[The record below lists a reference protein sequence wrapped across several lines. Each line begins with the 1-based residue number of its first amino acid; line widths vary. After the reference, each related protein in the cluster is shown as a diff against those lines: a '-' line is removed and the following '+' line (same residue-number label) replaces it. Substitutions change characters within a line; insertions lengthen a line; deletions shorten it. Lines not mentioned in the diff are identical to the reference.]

1 MSLHTKKILHYKR
14 LLERAQASTAAQLHA
29 LQVEIRMLRNNASVS
44 EPPPA
49 YQILGADPD
58 GLCVCGGKKRKGYWA
73 GYRDDHEEEEDD
85 TKMQVD
91 DKPEK
96 MVTVG
101 TLYLSCAQ
109 GVKMC
114 VKLFQVIKRGAAPV
128 DIYSGKVGKSKGVHS
143 LEQLPYSIT

>member
-1 MSLHTKKILHYKR
+1 MSKALAEVMSLHTKKILHYKR

-73 GYRDDHEEEEDD
+73 GYRDDYEEEGDD
-85 TKMQVD
+85 TVNLLSAIKGD
-91 DKPEK
+91 GK
-96 MVTVG
+96 G
-101 TLYLSCAQ
+101 TFSEAEVRKALRGLSRDER
-109 GVKMC
+109 MR
-114 VKLFQVIKRGAAPV
+114 L
-128 DIYSGKVGKSKGVHS
+128 
-143 LEQLPYSIT
+143 